1 MQVLLPKARSGSEH
15 RPSDC
20 RFLQDSSD
28 EGGRSV
34 DNHLLLLLLLS
45 HHNPTTTTT
54 AAMSERK
61 VLQKYFPPDFDP
73 SKMVRQKGPKKTGP
87 LLQTVRLMA
96 PYSMKVSLPNFNSH
110 QHRHS

>member
-96 PYSMKVSLPNFNSH
+96 PYSMKVSL
-110 QHRHS
+110 